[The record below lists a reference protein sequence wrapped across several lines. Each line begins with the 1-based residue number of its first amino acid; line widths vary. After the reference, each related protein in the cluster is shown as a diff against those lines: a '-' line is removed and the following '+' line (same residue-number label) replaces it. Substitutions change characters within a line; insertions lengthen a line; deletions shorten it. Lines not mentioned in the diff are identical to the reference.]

1 MSNIRWI
8 CRSFLTFFQSV
19 ADVGLS
25 DELEAVSPGQAEV
38 LSQGG
43 KL

>member
-1 MSNIRWI
+1 MQINI
-8 CRSFLTFFQSV
+8 TFSYLFQSV

-25 DELEAVSPGQAEV
+25 DELEAVSLGQTEV